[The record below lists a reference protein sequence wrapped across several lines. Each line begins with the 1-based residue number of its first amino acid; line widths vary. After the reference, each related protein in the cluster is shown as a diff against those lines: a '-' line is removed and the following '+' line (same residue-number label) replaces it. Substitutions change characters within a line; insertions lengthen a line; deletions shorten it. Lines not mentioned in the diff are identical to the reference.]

1 MIYCEGGKSNSSN
14 NVHGLSMAAKY
25 KPEEWQTTTPG
36 MAPFFGDNVVTM
48 WLLEVPVSN
57 NLVTVY

>member
-1 MIYCEGGKSNSSN
+1 M
-14 NVHGLSMAAKY
+14 HGLSMAAKY

>member
-1 MIYCEGGKSNSSN
+1 MIYLKGGKKKQQQQTSQRN
-14 NVHGLSMAAKY
+14 G
-25 KPEEWQTTTPG
+25 KPKSLG